1 MLGVVLGMLKPMM
14 PKFET
19 WLNSYE
25 LEEGEVSSSILIN
38 TITNDQGDPEIRID
52 VVSMKVVNEKLT
64 VSRVLQTISQKELLK
79 S

>member
-1 MLGVVLGMLKPMM
+1 MLGMVLGMLKPMM
-14 PKFET
+14 PKFEK

-25 LEEGEVSSSILIN
+25 LEVGEVSTSILIN
-38 TITNDQGDPEIRID
+38 TITNSEGDPEIRID
-52 VVSMKVVNEKLT
+52 VVSMKVVNDALT